1 MAEKEQGL
9 PSEAKKPGEEE
20 PVQQQDVQEPQPGTS
35 TGKRGASS
43 SDEDAPLKKKSA
55 PVKQPRHPPVAVK
68 QPRHLPV
75 AVKQPRHRPVAVKKP
90 RDPSK
95 PREDREGTAKKK
107 KKVEEAELSS
117 DSESDD
123 DKGHDNR
130 RIVKSSEAKKST
142 STPEK
147 SSSKSSGDKVAKSP
161 RSVAS
166 TSGFSRA
173 PHKVIYLLN
182 YKSLAS
188 DFFIVLISRKY
199 IYLRE

>member
-9 PSEAKKPGEEE
+9 PSEAKKPGEEA
-20 PVQQQDVQEPQPGTS
+20 VQQQDVQEPQPGTS

-55 PVKQPRHPPVAVK
+55 P
-68 QPRHLPV
+68 
-75 AVKQPRHRPVAVKKP
+75 VKQPRHRPVAVKKP

-182 YKSLAS
+182 YKCIAS
-188 DFFIVLISRKY
+188 DIFIVLISTKY